1 MAAEILT
8 TNPADFA
15 NRQQIYFSRVLMEAL
30 LFNLKLSLYGESKE
44 VPANSGV
51 ASIRF
56 FRPRRAK
63 KGTATTGPRA
73 LTQGTPIT
81 QATTVPIGYVDC
93 ILKQRGDSISISD
106 IVRAVDL
113 FNTGEVYSKVMGYD
127 AALDADFVC
136 SRAICAQP
144 GVADSDGSPATVPVG
159 QTTMYNSNTSF
170 ERFAGVVN
178 TGNSANDFATMM
190 GNSAKQGKLD
200 RAIAIGAVTRLKGIN
215 GLPGVPTINGK
226 YIGLVA
232 HEVLADMRQD
242 SVWQGTAIYNNAK
255 GSGIDLTRWVEFD
268 LDGVS
273 YVENSSPFIES
284 TVNPPG
290 GAGTGG
296 YGIYSPDATANP
308 VIANNSYANL
318 YLGKSAFGVP
328 KLSGMR
334 AGSDP
339 FAPSLIVLDKPDKAD
354 PANQE
359 TVYSWKAFYQAILL
373 WTNEATDTPH
383 LVVQRTRSA
392 FA

>member
-1 MAAEILT
+1 
-8 TNPADFA
+8 
-15 NRQQIYFSRVLMEAL
+15 MEQL
-30 LFNLKLSLYGESKE
+30 LYNLKLGSYGESKE

-63 KGTATTGPRA
+63 KGTATTGPRP
-73 LTQGTPIT
+73 LVQGTPIA
-81 QATTVPIGYVDC
+81 QNTTVPIGYVDC
-93 ILKQRGDSISISD
+93 VLKQRGDSISISD

-113 FNTGEVYSKVMGYD
+113 FNTGEVYSKQMGLD

-144 GVADSDGSPATVPVG
+144 GVADSDGAAATVPVG

-170 ERFAGVVN
+170 ERFAGVVG
-178 TGNSANDFATMM
+178 TGNSGNDFATMM
-190 GNSAKQGKLD
+190 GNSAVQGKLT
-200 RAIAIGAVTRLKGIN
+200 RAVAIGAVTRLKGIN
-215 GLPGVPTINGK
+215 GLPGVPMINGK

-232 HEVLADMRQD
+232 PEVLSDMRQD
-242 SVWQGTAIYNNAK
+242 AVWQATAVYNNAK

-273 YVENSSPFIES
+273 YVENGSPFIES
-284 TVNPPG
+284 TVTPPG

-296 YGIYSPDATANP
+296 YGIYSPDNTTNAAGQPAP
-308 VIANNSYANL
+308 VIANNSYANI
-318 YLGKSAFGVP
+318 YLGKGAFGVP
-328 KLSGMR
+328 KLAGMR

-359 TVYSWKAFYQAILL
+359 TVYSWKAYYQAVLL
-373 WTNEATDTPH
+373 WTNETTDTPH

-392 FA
+392 FN